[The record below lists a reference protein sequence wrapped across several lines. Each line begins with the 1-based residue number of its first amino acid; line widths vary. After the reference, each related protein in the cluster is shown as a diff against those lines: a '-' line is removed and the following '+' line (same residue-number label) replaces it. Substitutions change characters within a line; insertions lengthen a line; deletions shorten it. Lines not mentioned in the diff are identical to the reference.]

1 MKNITLVLFIILF
14 GFSNALLGQDHEQID
29 SKNHEGHEEL
39 KRHSVLLEFGYT
51 HILGGFEEIEGD
63 QMVWVPTF
71 GLSYVYHFN
80 HKWGVGL
87 ITNLEIAKYQVEID
101 NEDITRENVFIITAV
116 ATYEILPNWGVF
128 AGPGIEIEKHHN
140 FAVLRIGTE
149 YIIPMKHN
157 WYITPIVT
165 FDHKIDYNSL
175 EFAVGIG
182 KRF

>member
-1 MKNITLVLFIILF
+1 MKNIGVII
-14 GFSNALLGQDHEQID
+14 GLGILIMTNPVYGQEHEAAENEHGA
-29 SKNHEGHEEL
+29 KHEEF
-39 KRHSVLLEFGYT
+39 KRHSILLEFGYT
-51 HILGGFEEIEGD
+51 HIPDGFEEVEGD
-63 QMVWVPTF
+63 QVVWVPTI

-87 ITNLEIAKYQVEID
+87 ITNLETARYQIVVD
-101 NEDITRENVFIITAV
+101 GEDITRENVFIITAV

-149 YIIPMKHN
+149 YIFPIKHN

-175 EFAVGIG
+175 EFAIGIG